1 MNYVNYLMWFNYKNF
16 EDIGPDLILP
26 SMPPFKFAC

>member
-1 MNYVNYLMWFNYKNF
+1 MNYVNYLMWFNDKNF

-26 SMPPFKFAC
+26 GIPLLKFTC